1 MIVNLYVFWVVNWKL
16 NYVVYVVLFYMFLF
30 CFYFVVVDKVEDDYY
45 CVNYVRF

>member
-1 MIVNLYVFWVVNWKL
+1 MIVNLYVFWVENWKL

-45 CVNYVRF
+45 CFNYGRF